1 MACLF
6 LFPATLGGMPE
17 THESPRATQ
26 ARPPLQWL
34 RAGLMTAVAAVLT
47 ACQIAPQSPAIGT
60 TPADKASP
68 SYRKQAAQHLYE
80 HNSSRIYKGM
90 LPPML
95 YAIGVLQVQLDGQGR
110 VRNLH
115 WMRKPSHAPEV
126 VAEIE
131 RAVRSAAPFPAAG
144 KSVTYTDTWL
154 WDKSGRFQ
162 LDTLTE
168 GQLGQ

>member
-1 MACLF
+1 M
-6 LFPATLGGMPE
+6 
-17 THESPRATQ
+17 
-26 ARPPLQWL
+26 
-34 RAGLMTAVAAVLT
+34 
-47 ACQIAPQSPAIGT
+47 
-60 TPADKASP
+60 
-68 SYRKQAAQHLYE
+68 YRKQAAQHLYE
-80 HNSSRIYKGM
+80 KNAHRIYKGM

-110 VRNLH
+110 VRNLN

-131 RAVRSAAPFPAAG
+131 RSVRAAAPFPAAG
-144 KSVTYTDTWL
+144 KPVTYTDTWL